1 MSVYETDKEVV
12 FLKKI
17 VKGGAS
23 KSYGLDVAKIA
34 GIPQVV
40 VQHAQQLLAQIENSK
55 KEIAMTATP
64 LLLQPMIQDNPKYE
78 KIKKILGSYDINNL
92 TPLQALQLLA
102 KVKEEME

>member
-1 MSVYETDKEVV
+1 M
-12 FLKKI
+12 
-17 VKGGAS
+17 
-23 KSYGLDVAKIA
+23 AKIA

-40 VQHAQQLLAQIENSK
+40 VQHAQQLLSQIENTK

-64 LLLQPMIQDNPKYE
+64 LLMQPMIQDNPKYE

>member
-1 MSVYETDKEVV
+1 
-12 FLKKI
+12 
-17 VKGGAS
+17 
-23 KSYGLDVAKIA
+23 
-34 GIPQVV
+34 VV
-40 VQHAQQLLAQIENSK
+40 VQHAQQLLSQIEHSK

-64 LLLQPMIQDNPKYE
+64 LLMQPMIQDNPKYE